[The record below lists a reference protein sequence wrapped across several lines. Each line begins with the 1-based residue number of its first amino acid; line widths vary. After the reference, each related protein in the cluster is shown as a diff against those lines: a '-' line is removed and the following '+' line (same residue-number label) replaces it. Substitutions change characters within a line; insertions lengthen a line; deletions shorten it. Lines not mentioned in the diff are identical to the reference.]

1 MCLRRTETATGVA
14 KAPPILR
21 RGMCPVCNAYSGGT
35 YSLSSNAESLPAPCS
50 TRTMCADSVSDFT
63 PAGLRQRV
71 SFCSSLSCWLIK
83 PLMRARLALYASP
96 IPVKQHWRPQSPA
109 DLKQYPCIV
118 STCGSPSDPETR
130 RCGGF
135 NANECEVQVTARVS
149 VPDPSVHH
157 QLAVKGIGIA
167 MLAQSEV
174 AADLKERRLVRI
186 LPEREPEPIEL
197 YALHPSRLAA
207 SPKVR
212 TILEFLIKHCSESR
226 RQ

>member
-1 MCLRRTETATGVA
+1 M
-14 KAPPILR
+14 
-21 RGMCPVCNAYSGGT
+21 
-35 YSLSSNAESLPAPCS
+35 
-50 TRTMCADSVSDFT
+50 
-63 PAGLRQRV
+63 
-71 SFCSSLSCWLIK
+71 
-83 PLMRARLALYASP
+83 
-96 IPVKQHWRPQSPA
+96 
-109 DLKQYPCIV
+109 
-118 STCGSPSDPETR
+118 
-130 RCGGF
+130 
-135 NANECEVQVTARVS
+135 TARVS